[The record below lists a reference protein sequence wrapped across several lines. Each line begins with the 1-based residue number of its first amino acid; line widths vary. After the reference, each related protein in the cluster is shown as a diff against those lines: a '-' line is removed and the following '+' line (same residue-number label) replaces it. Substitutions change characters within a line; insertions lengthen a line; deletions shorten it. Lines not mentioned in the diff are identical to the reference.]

1 MTINYANL
9 ILYLS
14 VMGITPGPNN
24 LTCLYLG
31 GRYGLKKSMRFIFAS
46 GACIFI
52 KSVVC
57 GVFSMALAETIPKAV
72 NIVKWLGAAYMLYLA
87 YSMMKSGFVKEE
99 GAECG
104 QEESGNPA
112 KSRNDSVETKL
123 WACSSQTAGG
133 NSKVRKEGTAGAAV
147 VLQLLNGKSWIAAFG
162 VFAVYVTPYS
172 LKIGPIFAT
181 AAIFMVIVLIC
192 SVIWALGGT
201 ALRRVIYDHKKIFG
215 IIMGLS
221 LVYCAV
227 TAVL

>member
-99 GAECG
+99 GAEGG

-112 KSRNDSVETKL
+112 KSRNDSVETKI

-133 NSKVRKEGTAGAAV
+133 NIKVRKEDSGNSQTAGG
-147 VLQLLNGKSWIAAFG
+147 NSK
-162 VFAVYVTPYS
+162 
-172 LKIGPIFAT
+172 
-181 AAIFMVIVLIC
+181 
-192 SVIWALGGT
+192 
-201 ALRRVIYDHKKIFG
+201 
-215 IIMGLS
+215 
-221 LVYCAV
+221 
-227 TAVL
+227 